1 MANERNVEEKRKL
14 VRCWMVNPAG
24 EGRWRF
30 VELEAFR
37 LWEYV
42 MSHKHGMTI
51 DNLSMCL
58 WVPDSLFQQNS
69 AMFKEAGTVTPVNQ
83 VTIERY
89 DPNYGFYHL
98 IQRYCLA
105 EDTDEMIR
113 RLRGHI
119 AQQTG
124 SETGWGLHTTEG
136 WGIEPNVGELV
147 EPVALGLA

>member
-1 MANERNVEEKRKL
+1 MPNERNLEEKRKL
-14 VRCWMVNPAG
+14 VRCWMVNPEG

-42 MSHKHGMTI
+42 MTHKHGMTI
-51 DNLSMCL
+51 GDLSMCL
-58 WVPDSLFQQNS
+58 WLPDSLFQENR

-83 VTIERY
+83 VTIERA
-89 DPNYGFYHL
+89 DPNYGFVHL

-105 EDTDEMIR
+105 EDTEEMLR
-113 RLRGHI
+113 RLRSHI
-119 AQQTG
+119 AKHSHAEG
-124 SETGWGLHTTEG
+124 SWDVRTTEG
-136 WGIEPNVGELV
+136 WGVEPNVGELI

>member
-1 MANERNVEEKRKL
+1 MAYERNVEEKRKL

-42 MSHKHGMTI
+42 MTHKHGMTI
-51 DNLSMCL
+51 HTLSMCL

-89 DPNYGFYHL
+89 DPNYLAASTSATATERSAPSRCGSSHL
-98 IQRYCLA
+98 AAPATLG
-105 EDTDEMIR
+105 DH
-113 RLRGHI
+113 RG
-119 AQQTG
+119 
-124 SETGWGLHTTEG
+124 
-136 WGIEPNVGELV
+136 
-147 EPVALGLA
+147 